1 MASLEEATATA
12 TETTSASHR
21 EEEAGSIATSK
32 QNAGTDMNKMANN
45 TKEASDL
52 SQTAS
57 KAERVAT
64 RVEEGIQRKD
74 LDKAN
79 TANTNLQSNSSD
91 NSTVDSV
98 ASPPTS
104 SSEGFSSQSTNQDGP
119 MSQLSQLSQLAAA
132 QQPLTNTATR
142 PNLSISPT
150 AGQKRMADGQ
160 IKENISNSPM
170 SPRVRGHSRN
180 ASAVSNVSSSSN
192 RLGEVRLG
200 AGSRGFL

>member
-1 MASLEEATATA
+1 MASQKEAIATV

-21 EEEAGSIATSK
+21 DEEAGRIATSK
-32 QNAGTDMNKMANN
+32 QNVGTEMNKMANKTQEAPALSRTSPETDRAA
-45 TKEASDL
+45 TK
-52 SQTAS
+52 
-57 KAERVAT
+57 
-64 RVEEGIQRKD
+64 VEEEIQRKD

-79 TANTNLQSNSSD
+79 PASTNLQSNSSD

-104 SSEGFSSQSTNQDGP
+104 SSEGFSSQSTNQEGP
-119 MSQLSQLSQLAAA
+119 MSQLSQLSQMAAA
-132 QQPLTNTATR
+132 QQPFINTATR

-150 AGQKRMADGQ
+150 ARQKRMADGQ
-160 IKENISNSPM
+160 IKENVSNPPM

-180 ASAVSNVSSSSN
+180 ASAVSNVSSSST

-200 AGSRGFL
+200 AGSRG